1 MIVWWLCCQTKL
13 LKNKKKKYNLETI
26 SRISQGIMVYDVDYK
41 IDATLLLLLIFAV
54 AVVFVIASDLKL
66 LGIKAKNICKVHE
79 VPYAWNRPKSVLVR
93 KLKEHNLLRTILGDL
108 QSLQISQFLI
118 MHRTWNSCL
127 RAAENSLQ
135 HCNVNKMN
143 PLRSHSLS
151 RPTRPFLAL
160 ALESLE
166 QANDMELS
174 DNSCYLPKTG
184 SIKFKY

>member
-1 MIVWWLCCQTKL
+1 MIVGWLCCQTKL

-26 SRISQGIMVYDVDYK
+26 SRISQCIMVYDVDYK

-93 KLKEHNLLRTILGDL
+93 KLKEHNQLRTILGDL

-118 MHRTWNSCL
+118 MHRTWNSWL

-143 PLRSHSLS
+143 PLRSHSLKANSSVS
-151 RPTRPFLAL
+151 RSRVR
-160 ALESLE
+160 ESGTNQWYGAVRQLVLF
-166 QANDMELS
+166 A
-174 DNSCYLPKTG
+174 
-184 SIKFKY
+184 